1 MKWAKNIKVLTRG
14 TKVLIANL
22 NNGKWVRTSNEAY
35 ALIKNMLSENFD
47 IGDLIFEEPDDKKY
61 IEEAIEALMECQLLV
76 DSKTTE
82 TDIKKNI
89 SIELT
94 NNCNLHCV
102 HCCVEAGEK
111 RKKDLSTE
119 EIIDIFNKCISW
131 NPKMI
136 TLSGGEP
143 LLRKDFKE
151 LLVYL
156 RSNYNGHIGV
166 STNGTLIT
174 NSNADLLVKYADQID
189 ISIDGV
195 DEETCSI
202 VRGKGVF
209 ENVIRNIKVLQDK
222 GFNNVSLSMVFSD
235 KNEYLEPAFL
245 ELNRQLGTTPITRVF
260 AEIGRGKDSKNI
272 FSDKGIDDV
281 YISETFLDLNSKQ
294 QLGVRTCSAGR
305 NQLFVRYNGEVYPC
319 PSYMKREYCLGNI
332 LKVQKIDELLVDS
345 EGKKDIQELMLKT
358 DMLYGKK
365 CANCELSLFC
375 WTCPGE
381 AYNLKSEAAL
391 EKYCETCKPMLLH
404 KIWGE

>member
-136 TLSGGEP
+136 TLSGA
-143 LLRKDFKE
+143 
-151 LLVYL
+151 
-156 RSNYNGHIGV
+156 
-166 STNGTLIT
+166 IT
-174 NSNADLLVKYADQID
+174 KKRLQRI
-189 ISIDGV
+189 IS
-195 DEETCSI
+195 
-202 VRGKGVF
+202 VF
-209 ENVIRNIKVLQDK
+209 TKQLQWTYRRINKWYFD
-222 GFNNVSLSMVFSD
+222 
-235 KNEYLEPAFL
+235 Y
-245 ELNRQLGTTPITRVF
+245 
-260 AEIGRGKDSKNI
+260 
-272 FSDKGIDDV
+272 
-281 YISETFLDLNSKQ
+281 KQ
-294 QLGVRTCSAGR
+294 QC
-305 NQLFVRYNGEVYPC
+305 
-319 PSYMKREYCLGNI
+319 
-332 LKVQKIDELLVDS
+332 
-345 EGKKDIQELMLKT
+345 
-358 DMLYGKK
+358 
-365 CANCELSLFC
+365 
-375 WTCPGE
+375 
-381 AYNLKSEAAL
+381 
-391 EKYCETCKPMLLH
+391 
-404 KIWGE
+404 

>member
-136 TLSGGEP
+136 TLSP
-143 LLRKDFKE
+143 
-151 LLVYL
+151 
-156 RSNYNGHIGV
+156 
-166 STNGTLIT
+166 
-174 NSNADLLVKYADQID
+174 
-189 ISIDGV
+189 
-195 DEETCSI
+195 
-202 VRGKGVF
+202 
-209 ENVIRNIKVLQDK
+209 
-222 GFNNVSLSMVFSD
+222 
-235 KNEYLEPAFL
+235 
-245 ELNRQLGTTPITRVF
+245 QL
-260 AEIGRGKDSKNI
+260 
-272 FSDKGIDDV
+272 
-281 YISETFLDLNSKQ
+281 
-294 QLGVRTCSAGR
+294 
-305 NQLFVRYNGEVYPC
+305 
-319 PSYMKREYCLGNI
+319 
-332 LKVQKIDELLVDS
+332 
-345 EGKKDIQELMLKT
+345 
-358 DMLYGKK
+358 
-365 CANCELSLFC
+365 
-375 WTCPGE
+375 
-381 AYNLKSEAAL
+381 
-391 EKYCETCKPMLLH
+391 
-404 KIWGE
+404 